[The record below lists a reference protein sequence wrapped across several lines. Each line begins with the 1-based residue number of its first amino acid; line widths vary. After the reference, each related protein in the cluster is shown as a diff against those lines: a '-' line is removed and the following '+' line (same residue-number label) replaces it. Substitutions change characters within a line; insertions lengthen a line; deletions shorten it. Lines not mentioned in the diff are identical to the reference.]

1 MFNQEIEFL
10 TYDFVVETHDLLIE
24 KYGGIPGIVDE
35 GRLLSGLSRVE
46 FYYYYENYDVPA
58 LAAVYIFSINAGHL
72 FSDGNKRTSIA
83 SAEVFL
89 SVNGYLLK
97 ATSDE
102 LEKVLLNVAK
112 NQMTLDS
119 LCAFTSAHCFPCEG
133 E

>member
-1 MFNQEIEFL
+1 MSNQEIEFL
-10 TYDFVVETHDLLIE
+10 TYEFVVETHDLLIE
-24 KYGGIPGIVDE
+24 KYGGISGIVDE

-46 FYYYYENYDVPA
+46 FYHYYENYDIPA

-89 SVNGYLLK
+89 SVNGYVLK

-102 LEKVLLNVAK
+102 LEKVLLDVAK
-112 NQMTLDS
+112 GQMTLDS
-119 LCAFTSAHCFPCEG
+119 LCEFINEYCSPSES